1 MGHPIHYLELY
12 QTSYSVLQI
21 TPPPTLFHEQ
31 LLWTSKFSSYLL
43 SFQERFLFKSEI
55 LWSRYGVCLFT
66 GDYINLQYTVYKYAL
81 CQNCLKSSGYFKCT
95 CASMQKGPQ
104 RDLLTTKSLL
114 PSQRNLEIKK
124 HGMGI
129 SHKSIFLNACPM
141 QFEQFDVL
149 TKAF

>member
-1 MGHPIHYLELY
+1 MPK
-12 QTSYSVLQI
+12 
-21 TPPPTLFHEQ
+21 LFEVF
-31 LLWTSKFSSYLL
+31 WV
-43 SFQERFLFKSEI
+43 FQM
-55 LWSRYGVCLFT
+55 YV
-66 GDYINLQYTVYKYAL
+66 
-81 CQNCLKSSGYFKCT
+81 

>member
-1 MGHPIHYLELY
+1 MKYNYGHLDIL
-12 QTSYSVLQI
+12 
-21 TPPPTLFHEQ
+21 
-31 LLWTSKFSSYLL
+31 TSKFSSYLL
-43 SFQERFLFKSEI
+43 SFQEGFLFKSEI
-55 LWSRYGVCLFT
+55 LWSRYVYVSLLG
-66 GDYINLQYTVYKYAL
+66 GYINLQYTVYKYAL

-129 SHKSIFLNACPM
+129 SHKSISFSM
-141 QFEQFDVL
+141 RVL
-149 TKAF
+149 CSLSSSTF